1 MRPIYT
7 IDMRLT
13 YAEYT
18 ADNGQKLILRLLL
31 YYIIAA
37 FCIVT
42 KISVFGRI
50 SGVCQPYVSRMSAV
64 CLPYISRISAVYQP
78 SVSRISAVCQPYIRG
93 MSAICQPWN
102 GRMSAVYQPYISRMS
117 TVCQPYIRRMSAI
130 PNLPICRPKV
140 GQRRFLY
147 DCINNITYCSSKMME
162 TIIEMI
168 TKIMCP

>member
-64 CLPYISRISAVYQP
+64 CLPYISRISAVYQS
-78 SVSRISAVCQPYIRG
+78 SVSRISLSAVCQPSVSRG
-93 MSAICQPWN
+93 T
-102 GRMSAVYQPYISRMS
+102 AVCQPYISRMS
-117 TVCQPYIRRMSAI
+117 AVCQPYLISQFAQLNADVAI
-130 PNLPICRPKV
+130 FDFEVHVKLV
-140 GQRRFLY
+140 
-147 DCINNITYCSSKMME
+147 INIME
-162 TIIEMI
+162 LLHAAQNALLVALLILI
-168 TKIMCP
+168 TKVKIFDSVKN